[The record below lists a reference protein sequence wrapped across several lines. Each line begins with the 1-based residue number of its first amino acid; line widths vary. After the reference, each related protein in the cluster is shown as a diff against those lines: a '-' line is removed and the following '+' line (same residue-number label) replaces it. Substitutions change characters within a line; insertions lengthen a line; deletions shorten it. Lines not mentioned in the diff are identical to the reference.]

1 MKLIELHILQSFP
14 VTCLNRDDLG
24 APKSARFGGVDQA
37 GTVRCQPQQDS
48 WSGD

>member
-24 APKSARFGGVDQA
+24 RAL
-37 GTVRCQPQQDS
+37 TVLRAALEAYNS
-48 WSGD
+48 R